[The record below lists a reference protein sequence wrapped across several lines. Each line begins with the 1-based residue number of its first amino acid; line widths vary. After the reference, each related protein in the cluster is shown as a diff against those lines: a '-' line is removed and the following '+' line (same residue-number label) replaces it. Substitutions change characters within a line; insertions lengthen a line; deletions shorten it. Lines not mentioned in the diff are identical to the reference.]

1 MKKAECEDAGPEESK
16 TDPAEETAAARE
28 KRVADA
34 VKTGKIEVAKSKAER
49 SEGNEMNA
57 LQQAKGKK
65 QRNRT
70 GPNAF
75 YYEDEDRLN
84 LDYAYVQKFGQLEIS
99 PPTEITQLEE
109 VNKRLVELR
118 DALRV
123 KGDL

>member
-1 MKKAECEDAGPEESK
+1 MKKPEGEDAGPEESK

-34 VKTGKIEVAKSKAER
+34 VKTGKVEVAKSKAER
-49 SEGNEMNA
+49 SEGNQMNA

-75 YYEDEDRLN
+75 YYEEDGLN

-99 PPTEITQLEE
+99 PPTEIAQLEE

-118 DALRV
+118 DALKV